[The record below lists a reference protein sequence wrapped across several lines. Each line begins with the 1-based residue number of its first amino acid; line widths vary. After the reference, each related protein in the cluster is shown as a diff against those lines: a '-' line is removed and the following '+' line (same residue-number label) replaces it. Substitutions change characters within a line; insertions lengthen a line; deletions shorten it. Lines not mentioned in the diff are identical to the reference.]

1 MVGKVKD
8 RELNEKTLE
17 MWLEIEKN
25 NTPYP
30 LRVIIPS
37 TMVNTKFAEGDTIT
51 IYSRFAGLTTKTHD
65 DKNVDYWQLS
75 AYFIDKC
82 DTAANINM

>member
-1 MVGKVKD
+1 MSTDEFKDEKVKMVGKVKD

-65 DKNVDYWQLS
+65 EKRLTTGSYQHIL
-75 AYFIDKC
+75 
-82 DTAANINM
+82 